1 MATYHE
7 AGKPGPPLSVD
18 YLLSFLRHQMG
29 RGQGLESRRA
39 LPVHVPVMSRQINGG
54 ESVSALATC
63 EKWWGTLRRNKAR
76 SGQPSGPR
84 GGRRPARRLP
94 VLSLLPPPPPSY
106 GALKKVRT
114 EIYPFGGGGRG
125 GSHPKFILSNQ

>member
-94 VLSLLPPPPPSY
+94 VLSLLPPPPPRTAPSRKLE
-106 GALKKVRT
+106 LKFT
-114 EIYPFGGGGRG
+114 LLGGGGRG